1 MVFLLDAFDNEEHP
15 IFLIGKLPTFVIQ
28 LVTMKRF
35 TIASL
40 LVGLAV
46 IGCQKDND
54 QVSSPYVPDKFED
67 LRVPASFNWKLERKV
82 TLTITGLQDMPA
94 QTELDKTV
102 KIYGEDGKL
111 VMQLKHNISQSR
123 TLELLL
129 PTRYKNL
136 EIHVGNFSKTVAIAS
151 NGTASFDFIVNTD
164 HIN

>member
-1 MVFLLDAFDNEEHP
+1 MA
-15 IFLIGKLPTFVIQ
+15 
-28 LVTMKRF
+28 LV
-35 TIASL
+35 S
-40 LVGLAV
+40 
-46 IGCQKDND
+46 CQKDND
-54 QVSSPYVPDKFED
+54 QVTSPYVPDKFED

-82 TLTITGLQDMPA
+82 TLTITGLQAMPD
-94 QTELDKTV
+94 QSELDKTM

-111 VMQLKHNISQSR
+111 IMQMMYNVSESK

-136 EIHVGNFSKTVAIAS
+136 EIHVGNFSKTVAIAN